1 MAGNI
6 WFTWDLLW
14 IFAYAVVSRLVIFG
28 LLLSTEAEKN
38 RTVSFHV
45 QQNKNSSLE
54 KQQFYQ
60 PFCNETRARAILI
73 SVEWWHWSKVSLLAG
88 TLVHVHDINNHIISF
103 LVLPQLT
110 LSVSQNLRLLTL
122 VITEGLDP
130 TCFAR
135 KTFLS
140 DSSTS
145 SLLHSDLIVSVNS
158 DDSAI
163 NLFCWFSSCAHN
175 KFIKMMRSFQICFS
189 FFSVKGVEHLTS
201 VLSPLRC
208 SILSDE
214 SLNVV
219 SASLLASSFSM
230 EVDGTVSISLHSVW
244 IDCFNSLKV
253 FNLFP

>member
-1 MAGNI
+1 MCMI
-6 WFTWDLLW
+6 
-14 IFAYAVVSRLVIFG
+14 
-28 LLLSTEAEKN
+28 
-38 RTVSFHV
+38 
-45 QQNKNSSLE
+45 
-54 KQQFYQ
+54 
-60 PFCNETRARAILI
+60 C
-73 SVEWWHWSKVSLLAG
+73 
-88 TLVHVHDINNHIISF
+88 NNHIISF

-175 KFIKMMRSFQICFS
+175 KFIKMMRSFQICFL
-189 FFSVKGVEHLTS
+189 FFCQRSRTS
-201 VLSPLRC
+201 YLSIKSSQMLHIVRWKLECCLCITFNQFHFYGSWWNCLYFSPQC
-208 SILSDE
+208 
-214 SLNVV
+214 LN
-219 SASLLASSFSM
+219 
-230 EVDGTVSISLHSVW
+230 W
-244 IDCFNSLKV
+244 
-253 FNLFP
+253 LF